1 MVRRSSRA
9 LVLLSVIIDVL
20 FVQGCGE
27 SQYDGPSPT
36 PTPTLAILEIQG
48 NTELTAVGQT
58 SQLRAVARWSDG
70 QSTDVTNETVW
81 SINGPPAA
89 FGTLARGVASISTT
103 GVLRATELGMAY
115 VRATYSVGRMD
126 VRLTVTPAGTFVV
139 AGRAREPGA
148 SSLVDVLVSE
158 LVSGQSTTTIGGDGA
173 FMLAGLIG
181 TELKLTKDNY
191 ETVVTS
197 VRRFDDLLS
206 VPMQPLH
213 RIVAGGSLSGT
224 IAPNDLS
231 YEVMPGTHCGI
242 CRLVRIQSNGAG
254 RLTLTLRWT
263 NLATRMTVW
272 AGSQVFQPA
281 PGSTEVVATFPM
293 SPGETLVYVGAAN
306 TSMHVNFDLNTA
318 FTPS

>member
-1 MVRRSSRA
+1 MVRQSSRA

-173 FMLAGLIG
+173 FMLAGLIR

-213 RIVAGGSLSGT
+213 RIVAVAASRERLRRTIFRTRSCRERIAVSAGSSEFRAMGGQ
-224 IAPNDLS
+224 
-231 YEVMPGTHCGI
+231 THPD
-242 CRLVRIQSNGAG
+242 AEM
-254 RLTLTLRWT
+254 T

-318 FTPS
+318 FTTS